1 MFNESLLVQGDMRT
15 RSDLIF
21 ICLMVVAVAATT
33 FVASTRLNQPQAEE
47 LRDIRQIQNSGPAA
61 PKLLER

>member
-1 MFNESLLVQGDMRT
+1 MRT